1 MPTSLITRRVA
12 RMDNTWVYGHMP
24 LNQRAKIFTP
34 YAALKGFEELIREQE
49 NIYEEMPVLSDDQY
63 EDLNYAVS
71 SIRIGDDITVKY
83 FRDYHI
89 RTAFGAVTKLEP
101 QKREIWIDR
110 KRITFEE
117 LIEITL

>member
-1 MPTSLITRRVA
+1 
-12 RMDNTWVYGHMP
+12 MDNTWIYGHMP
-24 LNQRAKIFTP
+24 LNQRAKTFTP
-34 YAALKGFEELIREQE
+34 FSALKGFEELIREQE
-49 NIYEEMPVLSDDQY
+49 NIYEEMPVLSDDQH

-71 SIRIGDDITVKY
+71 RIRIGDDITVKY

-89 RTAFGAVTKLEP
+89 RTVFGAVAKLEL
-101 QKREIWIDR
+101 QKKEIWIDR

>member
-1 MPTSLITRRVA
+1 
-12 RMDNTWVYGHMP
+12 MDNTWVYGHMP

-34 YAALKGFEELIREQE
+34 YAALKGFEDLIREQE
-49 NIYEEMPVLSDDQY
+49 NTYDEMPELSDDQY

-71 SIRIGDDITVKY
+71 SIRIGDDITVKF

-89 RTAFGAVTKLEP
+89 RTVFGAVTKLEP

-110 KRITFEE
+110 KRIAFEE

>member
-1 MPTSLITRRVA
+1 
-12 RMDNTWVYGHMP
+12 MDNTWVYGHMP

-49 NIYEEMPVLSDDQY
+49 NIYEETPVLSDDQY

-71 SIRIGDDITVKY
+71 SIRIGDDITVKC
-83 FRDYHI
+83 FRDYRI
-89 RTAFGAVTKLEP
+89 RTVFGAVTKLEP